1 MNTDALASYI
11 TELGIPIGIV
21 IWLAIGI
28 IKLITEHG
36 PTVISRY
43 QERKYDE
50 TEHTQDIENRGLRH
64 EKLMELIEA
73 SSRTYTEDQLTH
85 HLSEVYVE
93 FQTVNAF
100 IREVVFDTLQRI
112 ETKVNQILSN
122 TRDGLPIEEQLK
134 ALRQMCKDFGA
145 TYDDTDK
152 TLVEEGNDAHITLGS
167 SRDEASVETNAAKD
181 TN

>member
-43 QERKYDE
+43 QERKVDE
-50 TEHTQDIENRGLRH
+50 TEHIQEIERQRLRH
-64 EKLMELIEA
+64 QELMELTEA
-73 SSRTYTEDQLTH
+73 GSRTYTEDQLTH

-93 FQTVNAF
+93 FQAVNAF

-112 ETKVNQILSN
+112 ETKVDQILSN

-134 ALRQMCKDFGA
+134 ALRQMCKDF
-145 TYDDTDK
+145 YEDTAK
-152 TLVEEGNDAHITLGS
+152 TPMVKDGDAHVTFS
-167 SRDEASVETNAAKD
+167 SPRDKKTVETNAAKD